1 MMRLK
6 GENVLVIGV
15 SKGLG
20 YALAY
25 FLLREGAN
33 VIVNSGNVEKLKEI
47 TNALSKYGNV
57 KYVDGRIVDRE
68 SARNVIERA
77 YKEFGNLD
85 GLAVL
90 IGGYLEDDVHS
101 LKGLD
106 EMINNHVKYP
116 LYVVSEA
123 VRFMNPGSTIVLVS
137 AIRGIDKALPNQ
149 LSYSIAKAGLAKA
162 VEVLATELVKKE
174 IRVVGIAPSWIDGEF
189 EPDRDWK
196 KLRKLGDPKAPPE
209 DFARVIVWLMT
220 EESQWVNGVI
230 IPVDGG
236 ARLL

>member
-1 MMRLK
+1 MRLK

>member
-1 MMRLK
+1 MRLK

-90 IGGYLEDDVHS
+90 IGGYVEDDVHS

-220 EESQWVNGVI
+220 EESQWVNGVV